1 MQAISK
7 NVYFYVLDDTVDEY
21 NNAVLSAIGIKP
33 MMSNLILM
41 LNTMLIL
48 MKKILNLKLVVM

>member
-21 NNAVLSAIGIKP
+21 NNTVLSAIGIKP
-33 MMSNLILM
+33 MMSNLIRM